1 MGKNRR
7 GEKEEKEGLQRK
19 TENRGGEREKKG
31 VLGESFSR
39 GLGRG
44 KNTLGNTLQEGDTGI
59 LPVG

>member
-1 MGKNRR
+1 MGKNRG
-7 GEKEEKEGLQRK
+7 GEKEGKGGLAEEDK
-19 TENRGGEREKKG
+19 NRGEEREEKG
-31 VLGESFSR
+31 VSGESFSW